1 MRFHS
6 IKTLAAAAL
15 LVSGCGQSGGDAQPV
30 AADSPAQPPE
40 VTFTPADDT
49 SATAK
54 VSGPVSIAYRII
66 GQPVVGQPLAIDLA
80 VTSSLGRQPVR
91 LDYRVV
97 DTSALRLGDAQTAFA
112 TIAASSAEVTTGE
125 QQVTVVPM
133 REGRLY
139 LNIAATVETPEGSM
153 STVTAIPIQ
162 VGDLRRE
169 PVSNGVLATDEDGN
183 AVRVLSGEE
192 R

>member
-1 MRFHS
+1 MRFHC
-6 IKTLAAAAL
+6 IKTLAATAFLAA
-15 LVSGCGQSGGDAQPV
+15 GCSPPGSDGQPA
-30 AADSPAQPPE
+30 AADSPAPPPD
-40 VTFTPADDT
+40 VTFIPADD
-49 SATAK
+49 AAETAK

-91 LDYRVV
+91 LDYRIV

-112 TIAASSAEVTTGE
+112 TIAASSADVTTGE

-133 REGRLY
+133 RDGRLY
-139 LNIAATVETPEGSM
+139 LNVAATVDTAEGSM

-169 PVSNGVLATDEDGN
+169 PVSNGVITTDEDGN
-183 AVRVLSGEE
+183 AIRVLGGEE

>member
-1 MRFHS
+1 MRP
-6 IKTLAAAAL
+6 INLKILACVAFIVA
-15 LVSGCGQSGGDAQPV
+15 GCGPSGGDEPL
-30 AADSPAQPPE
+30 AASDASAAAPD
-40 VTFTPADDT
+40 VTSMPADN
-49 SATAK
+49 AAETAK
-54 VSGPVSIAYRII
+54 VAGPVSIAYRII
-66 GQPVVGQPLAIDLA
+66 GQPVVGQPLAIDLV
-80 VTSSLGRQPVR
+80 VTSSLGGQPVR

-112 TIAASSAEVTTGE
+112 TIAAGSAPVTTGD

-139 LNIAATVETPEGSM
+139 LNVSATVETDDGSL

-162 VGDLRRE
+162 VGDVRRD
-169 PVSNGVLATDEDGN
+169 PARNGVLSTDEDGN
-183 AVRVLSGEE
+183 AVRVLGGEQ

>member
-1 MRFHS
+1 MRFHCF
-6 IKTLAAAAL
+6 KTLAATAFLAA
-15 LVSGCGQSGGDAQPV
+15 GCGQSGGDAQPA
-30 AADSPAQPPE
+30 AADSPAAPPD
-40 VTFTPADDT
+40 VTFTPAGDAP
-49 SATAK
+49 ATAK

-66 GQPVVGQPLAIDLA
+66 GAPVVGQPLAIDLA

-91 LDYRVV
+91 LDYRIV
-97 DTSALRLGDAQTAFA
+97 DTSALRLGDAQTPFA
-112 TIAASSAEVTTGE
+112 TIAAGTAEVTTGD

-139 LNIAATVETPEGSM
+139 LNVAATVDTPEGSM

-162 VGDLRRE
+162 VGDVRRE
-169 PVSNGVLATDEDGN
+169 PVSNGVVTTDEDGN
-183 AVRVLSGEE
+183 AVRVLGGEE